1 MVAYSQAQIR
11 NGLLRVSGA
20 FVPNLQAAIL
30 ATASFMLCWK
40 VLGLVN
46 PIFAPI
52 VTYLCMGFSRNRQPR
67 KVIEFGLGATAG
79 VFLGSVVTHWFGF
92 GWWQMFVLLALGP
105 LIGRFIDR
113 SEIVT
118 FQTGINA
125 IVLAALI
132 GINAQG
138 EQYSII
144 ERLVPALIGA
154 LVALV
159 ATILIPSN
167 MVSRPRR
174 YIGFAIGETSRAVRR
189 LSKGLLD
196 GDYAEISRLRGLLTG
211 IRELLSDA
219 DAALNSAQETASIKL
234 GAAEVRAE
242 LSELRR
248 LLDLT
253 ERMHVTVSMLQR
265 QSRGM
270 VSEIGPIPELAKV
283 LWQVA
288 DLLARVS
295 EGVHSWQRPTSA
307 RDEAIT
313 LAGELRPMSFASHEK
328 DWRSS
333 TLVALVRA
341 LVVDLLE
348 LTGLS
353 MAQARAVL
361 AETAGYHP
369 DPAAD
374 VTTMEMPSMIWG
386 TEELPAI
393 ADPCD
398 EDDDPGR

>member
-1 MVAYSQAQIR
+1 MVAYSQAQVR

-20 FVPNLQAAIL
+20 FIPNLQAAIL

-52 VTYLCMGFSRNRQPR
+52 VTYLCMGFSRNREPR

-92 GWWQMFVLLALGP
+92 GWWQMLVLLIVGP
-105 LIGRFIDR
+105 LLGRFIDR
-113 SEIVT
+113 SDIVT

-132 GINAQG
+132 GINEQG
-138 EQYSII
+138 EEFSII
-144 ERLVPALIGA
+144 ERLVPAIVGA
-154 LVALV
+154 LVALI

-174 YIGFAIGETSRAVRR
+174 YIGFAIGETSRALRR

-196 GDYAEISRLRGLLTG
+196 GDYEEISRLRGLLTG
-211 IRELLSDA
+211 IREVLSDA
-219 DAALNSAQETASIKL
+219 DAALNSARDTASIKI
-234 GAAEVRAE
+234 GVAEVRAE
-242 LSELRR
+242 LTELRR
-248 LLDLT
+248 MLDLT

-265 QSRGM
+265 QARGM
-270 VSEIGPIPELAKV
+270 VSEVGPMPELAKV
-283 LWQVA
+283 LWQVG
-288 DLLARVS
+288 DLLEQVS

-307 RDEAIT
+307 RDEAIS
-313 LAGELRPMSFASHEK
+313 LAGELRPTSFASNEE

-353 MAQARAVL
+353 MAQARAML
-361 AETAGYHP
+361 ADTAGYDP
-369 DPAAD
+369 DTAAD
-374 VTTMEMPSMIWG
+374 VTMMEMPSMVWG
-386 TEELPAI
+386 TEQLPAI
-393 ADPCD
+393 EDRLD
-398 EDDDPGR
+398 EDEERD